1 MSAINGINQPAR
13 PQRTEVNRPASEVKQ
28 SKGKRLV
35 AADRLDLGVHQVGN
49 ASKQVESEFAVR
61 KAEIMRQ
68 EKAGGYDPDKAMDYI
83 AKRLA
88 EGLVEHR

>member
-49 ASKQVESEFAVR
+49 ASK
-61 KAEIMRQ
+61 AEIMRQ

>member
-1 MSAINGINQPAR
+1 MSAIDGINQPSR
-13 PQRTEVNRPASEVKQ
+13 VQRTEVNRPASGVKQ
-28 SKGKRLV
+28 SKGKRFV
-35 AADRLDLGVHQVGN
+35 AADKLVLGVSQAGN
-49 ASKQVESEFAVR
+49 ATKQVESEFAAR

-88 EGLVEHR
+88 ESLVEHR

>member
-1 MSAINGINQPAR
+1 MSAIDGINQPSR
-13 PQRTEVNRPASEVKQ
+13 VQRTEVNRPVSGVEQ
-28 SKGKRLV
+28 SKGKRFV
-35 AADRLDLGVHQVGN
+35 AADQLVLGVSQAGN
-49 ASKQVESEFAVR
+49 ATKQVESEFAAR
-61 KAEIMRQ
+61 KAEILRQ

>member
-1 MSAINGINQPAR
+1 MSAIDGINQPSR
-13 PQRTEVNRPASEVKQ
+13 VQHTEVNRPASGVKQ
-28 SKGKRLV
+28 SKVKRFV
-35 AADRLDLGVHQVGN
+35 TADQLDLGVNQSGN
-49 ASKQVESEFAVR
+49 AAKQVESEFALR